1 MKSFAKFPLVCLLFL
16 FAYTS
21 YGQDEKK
28 SVTEPVQSGSKAQD
42 HNSSRSN
49 KTSSVAAPE
58 LNTPVAGQNNQ
69 VIKPDA
75 DQSAN
80 SKKGYDYY
88 KSKSDLNAA
97 GIQNNP
103 SSTSISTGI
112 NPQQEANK
120 KDESGTEN
128 KAFNQNSA
136 RSNNPQ
142 PKK

>member
-1 MKSFAKFPLVCLLFL
+1 MKSFAQFSLVWLLFV
-16 FAYTS
+16 TS
-21 YGQDEKK
+21 HSVYGQAEKK

-49 KTSSVAAPE
+49 KTSSIAAPA
-58 LNTPVAGQNNQ
+58 LTSPVAGQNNQ
-69 VIKPDA
+69 DIKPDA
-75 DQSAN
+75 GQSAN

-88 KSKSDLNAA
+88 KAKSDLNAA

-103 SSTSISTGI
+103 SSTSTSTGI
-112 NPQQEANK
+112 NPPREANK
-120 KDESGTEN
+120 KDESGTDN